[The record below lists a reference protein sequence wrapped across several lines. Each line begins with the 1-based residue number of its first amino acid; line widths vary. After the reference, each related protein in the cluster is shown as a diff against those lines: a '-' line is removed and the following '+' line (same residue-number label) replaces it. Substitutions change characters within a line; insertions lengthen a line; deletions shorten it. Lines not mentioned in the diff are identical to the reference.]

1 LVTVGSFRAFKATGM
16 SYSAM
21 KNILIVLA
29 LFLSYQGSGQKYV
42 ALDSISTLHFNTII
56 YDIQGDTV
64 FYTTWAAVNIEET
77 AVNRKKKQK
86 YDRLMQKVIK
96 VYPYAQAAGE
106 VMHQCEEQ
114 FKVIT
119 DEKQQKELLDLA
131 EEEMKK
137 EFEKDLRSLTISE
150 GVILIKL
157 IDRQTGDTS
166 FDLIRQLKGRFSAF
180 MWQSVARLFGHNLK
194 DDYDP
199 TGDDIWIENIVEQ
212 IENGDIPVNLRYID
226 PFLVRQLAK
235 H

>member
-1 LVTVGSFRAFKATGM
+1 MNISGMMKILLVCAFSLVFQAK
-16 SYSAM
+16 
-21 KNILIVLA
+21 
-29 LFLSYQGSGQKYV
+29 GQQYV
-42 ALDSISTLHFNTII
+42 ALDSISTPHFNTII
-56 YDIQGDTV
+56 YDVAGDTV

-77 AVNRKKKQK
+77 AVNRKKKLK

-96 VYPYAQAAGE
+96 VYPYAHAAGE

-119 DEKQQKELLDLA
+119 DEKDQKELLDLA
-131 EEEMKK
+131 EEEMKR
-137 EFEKDLRSLTISE
+137 EFEKDLKSLTISE

-157 IDRQTGDTS
+157 IDRQTGETS

-199 TGDDIWIENIVEQ
+199 IGDDIWIENIVEQ
-212 IENGDIPVNLRYID
+212 IENGDIPVNLRYVD